1 MASATAGY
9 STTADSKGKSSA
21 TLRSSTPDDHHGVLE
36 GGAWR
41 QGVGIRKS
49 KGSVGDDITRLVIK
63 KNGIILPGKSH
74 EPSRWG
80 DDVTA
85 RVCWRTL
92 GKIGHALD
100 ILKQWIF

>member
-1 MASATAGY
+1 MTIMVFWKEAPGA
-9 STTADSKGKSSA
+9 
-21 TLRSSTPDDHHGVLE
+21 RVLVS
-36 GGAWR
+36 GNLM
-41 QGVGIRKS
+41 KS
-49 KGSVGDDITRLVIK
+49 KGSVGDYITRLVIK
-63 KNGIILPGKSH
+63 KNGIILTGKSH